1 MMRKIV
7 HIDEN
12 KCNGCGACI
21 PSCAEGALQIIDG
34 KARLVS
40 EKYCDG
46 LGACLGECP
55 QGAISVEERT
65 ASDFDE
71 EAVALH
77 LAARGR
83 QDTPCACPSAE
94 TKIFDIENPVGVKA
108 KEEPSRLT
116 HWPVQLTLVSP
127 GAPFLRNADV
137 LLTAHCVP
145 FACAAFHGQMLADH
159 GLLIACPKLDDF
171 AAHLAKL
178 TEILKKSGVRSLT
191 VVHMEVPC
199 CSGLVYMAR
208 EAVKMSGISV
218 PVSEITIGIHG
229 EVKADTRSPAVITR

>member
-94 TKIFDIENPVGVKA
+94 IKIFDIEDPVDVKA

-116 HWPVQLTLVSP
+116 HWPS
-127 GAPFLRNADV
+127 
-137 LLTAHCVP
+137 
-145 FACAAFHGQMLADH
+145 
-159 GLLIACPKLDDF
+159 
-171 AAHLAKL
+171 
-178 TEILKKSGVRSLT
+178 SL
-191 VVHMEVPC
+191 PW
-199 CSGLVYMAR
+199 SL
-208 EAVKMSGISV
+208 
-218 PVSEITIGIHG
+218 
-229 EVKADTRSPAVITR
+229 PALHFYGTPMCY